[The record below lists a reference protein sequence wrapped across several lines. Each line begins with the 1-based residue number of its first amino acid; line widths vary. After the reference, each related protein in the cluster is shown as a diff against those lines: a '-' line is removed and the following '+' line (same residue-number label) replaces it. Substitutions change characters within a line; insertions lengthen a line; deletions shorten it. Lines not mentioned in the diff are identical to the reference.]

1 MADRRDA
8 QGLRIGGCRRR
19 PDHLAV
25 DGDGLR
31 GVVLMLPEPCFY
43 DFIEGLWLRSANGSP

>member
-31 GVVLMLPEPCFY
+31 GVVLMLPEPCFH
-43 DFIEGLWLRSANGSP
+43 DFIEGFWLRSANGAP